1 MKRKLAVLCMFG
13 ILSNAGLAAAQNAP
27 LTECDTLAAH
37 PNDPQRKAPG
47 LLPEKIISAL
57 AIPAC
62 EAAVRQYPNDARLN
76 FQLGRAYDKAGNL
89 PLALRQY
96 QKTAEQNY
104 VPGQNNLAYLYVI
117 GRGVGKDDSQAVALF
132 RKAAA
137 KGYSPAQSNL
147 GTMYRLGK
155 GVGKDPQEALKWYR
169 LAAEQKYGIAQLNLG
184 SMYYGG
190 EGVAKDLRQAAV
202 WYRLAAEQGDAQAQT
217 NLGLMSV
224 RGEGV
229 TQDDREGIKWYRQ
242 AAAQG
247 SATAQSNL
255 GTMYGMGRGVGQDF
269 SRAYMWLNLAAPKLA
284 GAELQEAT
292 KNRSIIEKNLTPAQL
307 AQANEM
313 TRQCQA
319 RNFLNCD

>member
-1 MKRKLAVLCMFG
+1 MIRKLIVLCVFAV
-13 ILSNAGLAAAQNAP
+13 LSNAGLAAAQNAP
-27 LTECDTLAAH
+27 LTECDTLVGH

-47 LLPEKIISAL
+47 LVPEKINSAL

-62 EAAVRQYPNDARLN
+62 EKAVRQYPDDARLN

-89 PLALRQY
+89 PLALQQY
-96 QKTAEQNY
+96 QKTAEQDY

-137 KGYSPAQSNL
+137 KGYSPAQSHL

-169 LAAEQKYGIAQLNLG
+169 PAAEQKYVLAQLNLG
-184 SMYYGG
+184 SMYFAG
-190 EGVAKDLRQAAV
+190 EGVAKDLHQAAD

-229 TQDDREGIKWYRQ
+229 SQDDREGVKWYKL
-242 AAAQG
+242 AAPQG
-247 SATAQSNL
+247 NATAQSNL

-269 SRAYMWLNLAAPKLA
+269 VHSYMWLSVAAPKLA
-284 GAELQEAT
+284 GAEAKEAAT
-292 KNRSIIEKNLTPAQL
+292 NLSIVEKNLNQAQL
-307 AQANEM
+307 AQAKDLA
-313 TRQCQA
+313 RQCA
-319 RNFLNCD
+319 SRAFKNCD